1 MHLLCKIHT
10 VKALDRS
17 NFDVF
22 TKIGKQVN
30 QRGAL
35 EIIHPSLKSFFR
47 GKKTVVECGIEALK
61 LEALPTIN
69 KVLEKA
75 SITLEACQLYIETKL
90 IITEF
95 EVLTFFNHEV
105 TFQFLNCIENCNQK
119 DLLAIPPTLYHDLI
133 NNSIDTL
140 SKYKLTM
147 QQINIQEPD
156 SKLSQKILKDFCLAA
171 AEAIKTQC
179 G

>member
-1 MHLLCKIHT
+1 M
-10 VKALDRS
+10 
-17 NFDVF
+17 
-22 TKIGKQVN
+22 
-30 QRGAL
+30 
-35 EIIHPSLKSFFR
+35 
-47 GKKTVVECGIEALK
+47 K
-61 LEALPTIN
+61 LEALPNIN

-75 SITLEACQLYIETKL
+75 SITLEACKLYIERKL

-105 TFQFLNCIENCNQK
+105 TFQFLNCIENCHQK
-119 DLLAIPPTLYHDLI
+119 DLLAIPPTLYYDLI

-147 QQINIQEPD
+147 QQINIQEPH

-171 AEAIKTQC
+171 AEAVKIQC

>member
-1 MHLLCKIHT
+1 MHLLCKVHT

-30 QRGAL
+30 QREAL
-35 EIIHPSLKSFFR
+35 EIINPSLKSFFR
-47 GKKTVVECGIEALK
+47 GKNTVVECGIEALK

-75 SITLEACQLYIETKL
+75 SITLEACKLYIERKL

-105 TFQFLNCIENCNQK
+105 TFQFLSCIENCNQK

-147 QQINIQEPD
+147 QQINIQEPH

-171 AEAIKTQC
+171 AEAVKIQC